1 DSCSLAPSS
10 PRGRT
15 PTSNGRPAPSSSPLP
30 RSSPRPSAAAAGR
43 LPIPGV
49 VPLVELVAAAELAAE
64 RVPHE
69 LHESDALLGGLAA
82 RAADVAVD
90 EAPELRRLEVRGA
103 AERGRPDDY
112 RGHLASRRP

>member
-1 DSCSLAPSS
+1 CSAAASSAWQSPSVF
-10 PRGRT
+10 
-15 PTSNGRPAPSSSPLP
+15 PLP
-30 RSSPRPSAAAAGR
+30 RPSRCSSAAAAGR

-69 LHESDALLGGLAA
+69 LHEFDALLRGLAA